1 MLNPEKAF
9 EKIKLNA
16 HNSDFFLLD
25 LRPPEKVTTTK
36 FGDSIHLDYND
47 KTFDDE
53 LEKLDRNKIY
63 FVFCTR
69 GLKSNIAV
77 EMMEDLGFK
86 EIYGLAG
93 GLIAWQKKGYKL
105 F

>member
-9 EKIKLNA
+9 EKIKLNTN
-16 HNSDFFLLD
+16 NSDFFLLD
-25 LRPPEKVTTTK
+25 LRSPEKVSASK
-36 FGDSIHLDYND
+36 FGDSLHLDYND
-47 KTFDDE
+47 ESFDDE

-69 GLKSNIAV
+69 GLKSSIAV

-86 EIYGLAG
+86 EVYGLAG

>member
-1 MLNPEKAF
+1 MLNPENAF

-16 HNSDFFLLD
+16 DNSDFFLLD
-25 LRPPEKVTTTK
+25 LRSPEKVNTAK

-47 KTFDDE
+47 ETFDDE

-69 GLKSNIAV
+69 GLKSNITV
-77 EMMEDLGFK
+77 EIMEDLGFK
-86 EIYGLAG
+86 EVYGLAG
-93 GLIAWQKKGYKL
+93 GLTAWQKKGYKL